1 MKVNESF
8 LKDIS
13 NFLSLG
19 VKINEIFRRI
29 GEFLKSNL
37 STNNFLFCS
46 SEGVIYQFGS
56 KDCVI
61 FKNVFNNGK
70 DNFYCDQSGSY
81 MNFDNKYY
89 LFFDFDHSCDTSH
102 IYSLYL
108 MLDVFL
114 KGYERFESI
123 HSRFKYLKSL
133 VFAIEPLIYEVSI
146 KNAFSQSLIS
156 LTTFTD
162 IEKAVITTVSGG
174 RINVISSVG
183 VDVDFVR
190 SKEILQKVRSVVS
203 SNKDEFFLSLSGSLV
218 GIVALGD
225 FKDIRGLLIV
235 VFRQGKSEI
244 TEIDKE
250 ILKILSFVI
259 THRIKLHEINVNLV
273 KSKKRAEELSK
284 LKSEFVANVSHELRT
299 PLNAILGFVELLKM
313 GEFSKEDQNKY
324 LDYIMSAGVSLL
336 NMINNILDLSKI
348 EAGYMKPT
356 ITEFSLSDIIDDVKK
371 YGEILAKNKGI
382 SFFVY
387 DLVGELVIRTDY
399 TMLKSILIN
408 LVSNA
413 IKFTDN
419 GWVKLQIFLKDQS
432 LVFKVEDTGIG
443 IEEHNLKKIFET
455 FVQLEEARTKKHQG
469 TGIGLSL
476 SKKFADMIGAR
487 IIPKTKGLG
496 KGAIFYVVMPI

>member
-13 NFLSLG
+13 RFLSLG
-19 VKINEIFRRI
+19 VKINEIFQRI
-29 GEFLKSNL
+29 GEFLRSNL

-46 SEGVIYQFGS
+46 SQGIIYQFGS
-56 KDCVI
+56 EDYVVFQDMFKD
-61 FKNVFNNGK
+61 GK
-70 DNFYCDQSGSY
+70 ENFYCNQNSSY

-89 LFFDFDHSCDTSH
+89 LFFDFDTSCDPDN

-108 MLDVFL
+108 MLDIFL
-114 KGYERFESI
+114 KSYERFESI

-162 IEKAVITTVSGG
+162 IEKAVIATTSGSK
-174 RINVISSVG
+174 IN
-183 VDVDFVR
+183 
-190 SKEILQKVRSVVS
+190 VVS
-203 SNKDEFFLSLSGSLV
+203 SIGVDIDFIRSREILEKVRGVIEGGEDEFFLSSLGSLV
-218 GIVALGD
+218 GIVGLGD
-225 FKDIRGLLIV
+225 FKDVKGLFIV
-235 VFRQGKSEI
+235 VFRQGKSEVN
-244 TEIDKE
+244 EIDKE
-250 ILKILSFVI
+250 ILKILSFII
-259 THRIKLHEINVNLV
+259 THRIKLHEINVNLI

-313 GEFSKEDQNKY
+313 GDFSKEDQNKY

-356 ITEFSLSDIIDDVKK
+356 KTEFPLSDMIDDVKK

-387 DLVGELVIRTDY
+387 DHVGELVVRTDY
-399 TMLKSILIN
+399 NMLKSILIN

-419 GWVKLQIFLKDQS
+419 GWVKLQVFLKDRN

-443 IEEHNLKKIFET
+443 IDEHNLKKIFKT
-455 FVQLEEARTKKHQG
+455 FVQLEEARTKRFQG
-469 TGIGLSL
+469 TGIGLSI

-496 KGAIFYVVMPI
+496 KGVIFYVVMRV

>member
-8 LKDIS
+8 LKEVPK
-13 NFLSLG
+13 FLSLG
-19 VKINEIFRRI
+19 VKINEIFQRV
-29 GEFLKSNL
+29 GEFLRSNL
-37 STNNFLFCS
+37 STKNFLFCS
-46 SEGVIYQFGS
+46 SQGIIYQFGS
-56 KDCVI
+56 GDCGVLQDMFKDR
-61 FKNVFNNGK
+61 KE
-70 DNFYCDQSGSY
+70 NFYCNQNSSY

-89 LFFDFDHSCDTSH
+89 LFFDFDPSCNPND

-114 KGYERFESI
+114 KSYERFESI

-146 KNAFSQSLIS
+146 KSAFSQSLIS

-162 IEKAVITTVSGG
+162 IEKAVIATIFGG
-174 RINVISSVG
+174 RVNVVSSIG
-183 VDVDFVR
+183 VDIDFIR
-190 SKEILQKVRSVVS
+190 SREVLEKVRSVIEGG
-203 SNKDEFFLSLSGSLV
+203 KDEFFLSSSGSLV
-218 GIVALGD
+218 GIVGLGD
-225 FKDIRGLLIV
+225 FKDVRGLFIV
-235 VFRQGKSEI
+235 VFRQGKSEVN
-244 TEIDKE
+244 EIDKE

-259 THRIKLHEINVNLV
+259 THRIKLHEINVNLI

-313 GEFSKEDQNKY
+313 GDFSKEDQNKY

-348 EAGYMKPT
+348 EAGYMKPAM
-356 ITEFSLSDIIDDVKK
+356 TEFPLSDMIDDVKK

-387 DLVGELVIRTDY
+387 DHVGELVVRTDY
-399 TMLKSILIN
+399 NMLKSILIN

-413 IKFTDN
+413 IKFTDD
-419 GWVKLQIFLKDQS
+419 GWVKFQVFLKERN
-432 LVFKVEDTGIG
+432 LIFKVEDTGIG

-455 FVQLEEARTKKHQG
+455 FVQLEEARTKKFQG
-469 TGIGLSL
+469 TGIGLSI

-496 KGAIFYVVMPI
+496 KGAIFYVVMRV